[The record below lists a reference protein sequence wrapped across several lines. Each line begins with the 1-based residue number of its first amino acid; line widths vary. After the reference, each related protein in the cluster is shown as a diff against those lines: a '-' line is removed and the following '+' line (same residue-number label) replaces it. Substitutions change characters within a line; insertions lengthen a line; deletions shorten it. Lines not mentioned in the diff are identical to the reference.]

1 MLLLPHG
8 SYLHLSRVF
17 ACLAGLACSDYELQM
32 GGLRAFVQGVSAMA
46 ASQRCGTRESMDAAA
61 VACEAVLVLCILT
74 RARLYCS
81 PEGSG
86 IVRVSVNVVVTNG
99 AALYSQGNLVQLLAS
114 G

>member
-46 ASQRCGTRESMDAAA
+46 ASAAG
-61 VACEAVLVLCILT
+61 
-74 RARLYCS
+74 RAR
-81 PEGSG
+81 
-86 IVRVSVNVVVTNG
+86 VW
-99 AALYSQGNLVQLLAS
+99 LLLLWLARQC
-114 G
+114 